1 MNVEI
6 VSIGTEILL
15 GEIVDTNSASL
26 ARQLRDIGANIYFM
40 TTVGDNR
47 ARIADA
53 LRTALGRADVVITT
67 GGLGPTVDDVTRQG
81 VADATNRKL
90 EFRPELLAEIA
101 ERFRLFGSKMSD
113 NNRVQAYIPAG
124 SIPVY
129 NRLGTA
135 PCFIVEAAAGTII
148 SLPGVPRE
156 MRDILAATVIPYLR
170 ERMGGKGII
179 KARVL
184 RTAGIGESS
193 LDSQIGDLMTASNPT
208 VGLAAHT
215 GQTDIR
221 ITARADSEA
230 EADTL
235 IAEAEAAIRERV
247 GEHIY
252 GVGEEKLETV
262 FARQLNERGFSLAVS
277 YTGPPGRTIIERLRE
292 EGLTFRAVTET
303 ELGALLGARGRAHLR
318 RGRGKA
324 RNGVR
329 PAIERA
335 RVLTRG
341 QLHGAAGP
349 HDHRAVA
356 RGGADLPGGD
366 RDGTGRAAGAAGSPG
381 GYGPGRPGLPRI
393 ERGGSRPPP
402 GGDRRGRGDRCRHA
416 RGRDRYRGPDAVWR
430 APPPLPLRRCR
441 DGRAD
446 LGGDLGNRHGVALAA
461 GGGIVRRHMIPGTKP
476 ARGASS

>member
-303 ELGALLGARGRAHLR
+303 ELGALLARLDRPADTDPADLDFRELSAAEADRLQAATGADVVIAAATHAAGTGIAVLTPYGARR
-318 RGRGKA
+318 RRY
-324 RNGVR
+324 RF
-329 PAIERA
+329 
-335 RVLTRG
+335 
-341 QLHGAAGP
+341 
-349 HDHRAVA
+349 
-356 RGGADLPGGD
+356 GGAETGAPIWA
-366 RDGTGRAAGAAGSPG
+366 GTWGIGMA
-381 GYGPGRPGLPRI
+381 
-393 ERGGSRPPP
+393 
-402 GGDRRGRGDRCRHA
+402 
-416 RGRDRYRGPDAVWR
+416 WR
-430 APPPLPLRRCR
+430 LLRE
-441 DGRAD
+441 GE
-446 LGGDLGNRHGVALAA
+446 
-461 GGGIVRRHMIPGTKP
+461 
-476 ARGASS
+476 